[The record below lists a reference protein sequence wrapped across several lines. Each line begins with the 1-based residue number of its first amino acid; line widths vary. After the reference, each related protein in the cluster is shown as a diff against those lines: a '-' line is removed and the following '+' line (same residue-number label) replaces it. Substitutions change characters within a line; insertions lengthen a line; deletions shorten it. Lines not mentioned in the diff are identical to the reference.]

1 MNTIN
6 LIVGDNNCGK
16 TSVLEA
22 IQLLKSSTSYA
33 NCISISRQREL
44 LALTRNSAYEN
55 FINMFSKLKK
65 DLKISVSGKYDDKDI
80 SYSLK
85 GDIKKILLDND
96 SLFVEEKIQDYE
108 TESFQGIA
116 KYQFGTL
123 VKEEKIELN
132 NYTKISGIMIN
143 EKNEIKIVYI
153 LPYEHLTGNI
163 FTQIIKND
171 AYKKICISALQLFD
185 PHIDDLLILKSDVGN
200 RPIEYIKHKTL
211 GNMPLSTYGD
221 GIKKVLVLANA
232 IISAN
237 KGILLIDEIETSIHK
252 KYYDDIFQFIV
263 KACKA
268 FEVQLFATTHNLEAI
283 DGILA
288 TQNYPN
294 NVKDDCISIIT
305 LKKET
310 NRTYSRVMTGKEVFD
325 NREAFGFEVRA

>member
-1 MNTIN
+1 MA
-6 LIVGDNNCGK
+6 
-16 TSVLEA
+16 E
-22 IQLLKSSTSYA
+22 
-33 NCISISRQREL
+33 SIYNE
-44 LALTRNSAYEN
+44 
-55 FINMFSKLKK
+55 
-65 DLKISVSGKYDDKDI
+65 
-80 SYSLK
+80 
-85 GDIKKILLDND
+85 
-96 SLFVEEKIQDYE
+96 E
-108 TESFQGIA
+108 TEAFKGIA
-116 KYQFGTL
+116 QYQFGTII
-123 VKEEKIELN
+123 KKEKIELT
-132 NYTKISGIMIN
+132 NYTKISGILIN

-153 LPYEHLTGNI
+153 SPFEHLTGNVV
-163 FTQIIKND
+163 TQIIKND
-171 AYKKICISALQLFD
+171 EYKKICILALQLFD
-185 PHIDDLLILKSDVGN
+185 PEIEDILILKNEVSN

-268 FEVQLFATTHNLEAI
+268 FEVQLFATTHSLEAI